1 MIKIRVERVDDA
13 FHFVGTND
21 RGNEVHMDTG
31 IDEGGHGKGAGPM
44 QLLIMGMGGCSGID
58 ILSILKKG
66 KQEVTHFSVDLEAER
81 AEGVIPSLYTRIH
94 AHYTLEGELDPEKVK
109 RAIALSLEKYCSV
122 SKTLELSATITS
134 SFTVNDIKYE

>member
-31 IDEGGHGKGAGPM
+31 IDEGGNGNGAGPM

-58 ILSILKKG
+58 ILSILKKARQ
-66 KQEVTHFSVDLEAER
+66 KVTSFAVDLEAER
-81 AEGVIPSLYTRIH
+81 AEGVIPSLYTKIH
-94 AHYTLEGELDPEKVK
+94 AHYTLEGDVDPAKVE

-122 SKTLELSATITS
+122 SKTLELTATITS
-134 SFTVNDIKYE
+134 SFTVNEIKHD